1 MLFFEGQYSWVAEK
15 TGTLHLAN
23 FNKLRLWKNDW
34 PFADSIFLFI
44 FIKENVILTKILLN
58 EICSCAQQTL
68 HPYNLDNGLAPNSYR
83 TIVWT
88 NNGLVYS
95 SF

>member
-1 MLFFEGQYSWVAEK
+1 M
-15 TGTLHLAN
+15 TD
-23 FNKLRLWKNDW
+23 RLQIA
-34 PFADSIFLFI
+34 FSSSFSS
-44 FIKENVILTKILLN
+44 KENVILTKILLN